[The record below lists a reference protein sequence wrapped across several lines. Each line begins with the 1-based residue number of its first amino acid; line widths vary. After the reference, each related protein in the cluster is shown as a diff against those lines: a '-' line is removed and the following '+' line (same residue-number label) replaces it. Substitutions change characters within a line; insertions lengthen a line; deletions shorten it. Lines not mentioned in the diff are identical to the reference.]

1 VNPEKISQT
10 LDNHLP
16 TAKINALCPNCHAP
30 LHGKFCAKCGQ
41 NQQGMDRF
49 FLSLVA
55 EAFDNI
61 FSLDS
66 RTARTLL
73 ALLFR
78 PGFLTIEYFAGRRA
92 RYIQPL
98 RLYFIASLLFFLF
111 LSLQNM
117 LSEPPSLL
125 IIDDAT
131 STQDEQPNLGQVN
144 TAVDDTTTKTQF
156 DMQNNEPDQQL
167 SADLTGQAAGMERVH
182 EGIDEAT
189 TDIHFDTL
197 TEKQNQQFSEDLTSH
212 AAELERIH
220 EGIDE
225 ATTDI
230 HFDTLTEKQNQ
241 QLSKRLK
248 GQFTKAAT
256 MGFED
261 PRTIIGVAI
270 DIAPP
275 ILLLLLPFFAMAL
288 KLAYIGSQRY
298 YTEHLILAVHNHC
311 FVYLIYLVENALKPI
326 ETLLGSEVLP
336 IIMICWMPLYMYL
349 SLKKVY
355 QQSYW
360 LTAIKFLGLGV
371 AYLLLFAIAFL
382 ISLLAGALTL

>member
-1 VNPEKISQT
+1 LSGKSTVNPEKISQT

-197 TEKQNQQFSEDLTSH
+197 TEKQNQQ
-212 AAELERIH
+212 
-220 EGIDE
+220 
-225 ATTDI
+225 
-230 HFDTLTEKQNQ
+230 
-241 QLSKRLK
+241 LSKRLK